1 MMKRIFIFVCLIL
14 LVMWIHPILAIVVAG
29 GIGFVTY
36 PHYYEIIG
44 IGVISDVVYQT
55 LIPVLFLN
63 APLYTLITLILFIL
77 MHIVSK
83 RMNMYA

>member
-1 MMKRIFIFVCLIL
+1 
-14 LVMWIHPILAIVVAG
+14 MWIHPILAIVTAG
-29 GIGFVTY
+29 IIGFITY

-63 APLYTLITLILFIL
+63 VPLYTLVSVMIFLL
-77 MHIVSK
+77 MRIMNK
-83 RMNMYA
+83 KMNMYA